1 MLIVTGAIVA
11 RPDTLDLLLAEA
23 QRHVAQSRT
32 EPGCLLHSFHQDG
45 ENPLRI
51 FFYEQWESRDA
62 LRAHFAHPGARQLM
76 AAVREHAAAAEPL
89 AIHEA
94 TEVRP

>member
-11 RPDTLDLLLAEA
+11 RPETLDILLAEA
-23 QRHVAQSRT
+23 RRHVAQSRT

-45 ENPLRI
+45 EDPLRL
-51 FFYEQWESRDA
+51 FFYEEWESMAA
-62 LRAHFAHPGARQLM
+62 LTTHFAHPGARRLM
-76 AAVREHAAAAEPL
+76 AAVREHAASTEPL

-94 TEVRP
+94 VAIRP